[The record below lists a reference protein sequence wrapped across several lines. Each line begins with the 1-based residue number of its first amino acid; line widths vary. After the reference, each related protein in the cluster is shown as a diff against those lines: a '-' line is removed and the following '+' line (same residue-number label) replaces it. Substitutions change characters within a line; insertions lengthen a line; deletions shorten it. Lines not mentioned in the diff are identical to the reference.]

1 MSFLIDT
8 HAFLWYIQAS
18 ERLSQRAADIL
29 EDHNQRLYF
38 SIASLWEISIKM
50 GLGKLKIDNSFHELE
65 ALLSS
70 LSIEILPITFAD
82 TETYLSLPL
91 HHRDPFDRILIAQAI
106 SRSLSIITADSAFDT
121 YSIDTLWL

>member
-18 ERLSQRAADIL
+18 DQLSPKAADIL
-29 EDHNQRLYF
+29 EDPNQNLYF

-50 GLGKLKIDNSFHELE
+50 GLGKLKLDNSFHELE
-65 ALLSS
+65 ALLSR

-82 TETYLSLPL
+82 TETYFSLSL
-91 HHRDPFDRILIAQAI
+91 HHRDPFDRMLITQVMN
-106 SRSLSIITADSAFDT
+106 RSLSIITADSAFDA
-121 YSIDTLWL
+121 YSIDRVWL

>member
-18 ERLSQRAADIL
+18 DQLSPKAADIL
-29 EDHNQRLYF
+29 EDPNQKLYF

-50 GLGKLKIDNSFHELE
+50 GLGKLKLDNSFHELE
-65 ALLSS
+65 ALLSR

-82 TETYLSLPL
+82 TETYFSLSL
-91 HHRDPFDRILIAQAI
+91 HHRDPFDRMLITQVMN
-106 SRSLSIITADSAFDT
+106 RSLSIITADSAFDA
-121 YSIDTLWL
+121 YAIDRVWL